1 MSRVNSLV
9 SRASFYGKLIVMT
22 MQTARAT
29 SWDVARLA
37 GVSRSTVS
45 QVLNGNDERF
55 PQETRERVR
64 AAAAELAY
72 RPSRAG
78 RSLVSG
84 VSDLIVVVVPNITF
98 GRHLQDAVDSIANST
113 AARGL
118 SVVVRY
124 AGNNPEATLATVLD
138 LRPTAVVDLGVF
150 TEKERLAI
158 EAAGIV
164 VLPEQSMVSE
174 TLEDP
179 NHHIGRLQVQHLLET
194 PGRRLVMAL
203 LQDSR
208 LDTFGP
214 DRQRGVFDEAAA
226 LGATEPSVI
235 RVPLTVKG
243 AVEALAGVVRE
254 HPGVPI
260 GVCCYNDDVAIA
272 VIAAAREL
280 GLTVPQQVAVIG
292 VDNTEIGQLISPR
305 LTSVAIDLLGT
316 LETFL
321 SLTGLVSNPGDPESA
336 GRDLRDPS
344 TFVTLVPGEST

>member
-1 MSRVNSLV
+1 VSRVNYLV
-9 SRASFYGKLIVMT
+9 SRASLYGTLIVMAT
-22 MQTARAT
+22 LSPRAT

-64 AAAAELAY
+64 AAASELAY

-124 AGNNPEATLATVLD
+124 AGNSPEATLTTVLD
-138 LRPTAVVDLGVF
+138 LRPTAVVDFGVF

-164 VLPEQSMVSE
+164 ALPKQSMVSE

-179 NHHIGRLQVQHLLET
+179 NHHIGRLQVQHLLTT

-214 DRQRGVFDEAAA
+214 DRQRGVFDEAAV
-226 LGATEPSVI
+226 LGADQPAVI
-235 RVPLTVKG
+235 RVPLTVRG
-243 AVEALAGVVRE
+243 AVDALTAVVRE
-254 HPGVPI
+254 NSDAALGI
-260 GVCCYNDDVAIA
+260 CCYNDDVAIA
-272 VIAAAREL
+272 IIAAAREL
-280 GLTVPQQVAVIG
+280 GLSVPQQIAVIG
-292 VDNTEIGQLISPR
+292 VDNTEIGQLLTPR
-305 LTSVAIDLLGT
+305 LSSVAIDLLGM

-321 SLTGLVSNPGDPESA
+321 SLTGLVNDPGDA
-336 GRDLRDPS
+336 VAAARDLRDPS
-344 TFVTLVPGEST
+344 SFVTLVPGESS

>member
-1 MSRVNSLV
+1 
-9 SRASFYGKLIVMT
+9 MT
-22 MQTARAT
+22 TQTARAT

-45 QVLNGNDERF
+45 QILNGNDERF
-55 PQETRERVR
+55 PQETRDRVR

-84 VSDLIVVVVPNITF
+84 VSDIIVVVVPNITF

-124 AGNNPEATLATVLD
+124 AGNDPEATLATVLD
-138 LRPTAVVDLGVF
+138 LRPTAVVDFGVF

-164 VLPEQSMVSE
+164 ALPEQSMVSE

-179 NHHIGRLQVQHLLET
+179 NHHIGRLQVRHLLET

-226 LGATEPSVI
+226 LGTPEPAVI
-235 RVPLTVKG
+235 RVPLTLDG
-243 AVEALAGVVRE
+243 AVEALAGVIRE
-254 HPGVPI
+254 NPNVPL

-272 VIAAAREL
+272 LIAAAREL
-280 GLTVPQQVAVIG
+280 SLSVPQQVAVIG

-305 LTSVAIDLLGT
+305 LSSVAVDLIGT
-316 LETFL
+316 LTTFL
-321 SLTGLVSNPGDPESA
+321 SLTGLVSGPDDADSA
-336 GRDLRDPS
+336 ARDLRDPS

>member
-1 MSRVNSLV
+1 
-9 SRASFYGKLIVMT
+9 MT
-22 MQTARAT
+22 TQQTRAT

-37 GVSRSTVS
+37 GLSRSTVS

-55 PQETRERVR
+55 PPETRDRVR
-64 AAAAELAY
+64 AAAAELSY

-84 VSDLIVVVVPNITF
+84 VSDLVVVVVPNTTF

-124 AGNNPEATLATVLD
+124 AGNSPEATLTTVLD

-150 TEKERLAI
+150 SDAERSAI
-158 EAAGIV
+158 AAAGIV
-164 VLPEQSMVSE
+164 VLPEQSMISE
-174 TLEDP
+174 TLENP
-179 NHHIGRLQVQHLLET
+179 NHHIGRLQARHLLET
-194 PGRRLVMAL
+194 PGRQLVMAL

-214 DRQRGVFDEAAA
+214 ERQRGVFDEAAA
-226 LGATEPSVI
+226 LGAAEPAVI
-235 RVPLTVKG
+235 RVPLTLEG
-243 AVEALAGVVRE
+243 AITALEQVASE
-254 HPGVPI
+254 LPGVPL

-272 VIAAAREL
+272 ILAAARAL
-280 GLTVPQQVAVIG
+280 GLSVPQEVAVIG
-292 VDNTEIGQLISPR
+292 VDKTEVGQLVSPR
-305 LTSVAIDLLGT
+305 LSSVAIDLPRT
-316 LETFL
+316 FATFL
-321 SLTGLVSNPGDPESA
+321 NLTGLSTATTDPVSSLA
-336 GRDLRDPS
+336 DLRDPG